1 MILAILQARCSSSRL
16 PNKVLKTILDKPM
29 LALQIER
36 VRRANLVDQL
46 VIATSDDASDDALA
60 RLCEELN
67 VPCFRGNLNDVLD
80 RYYQASLAY
89 MPDHVVRLTGD
100 CPLTDP
106 SVIDLVIQSHLDS
119 GADYSSNSVQAS
131 YPDGLDVEVCKYAV
145 LKQAWAEAKLRS
157 QREHVT
163 LFIHQQPDL
172 FQLNHVCAQTDLS
185 HLRWTV
191 DNQEDFEL
199 VNTIYENLY
208 VKNPEFNTSDIL
220 NLLTEQPELAY
231 MNQHIQ
237 RNEGLQKS
245 LLSETNI

>member
-1 MILAILQARCSSSRL
+1 L
-16 PNKVLKTILDKPM
+16 PNKVLKPILGKAM

-36 VRRANLVDQL
+36 VRRAKLIDQL
-46 VIATSDDASDDALA
+46 IVATSDDASDDALA
-60 RLCEELN
+60 RLCDELN
-67 VPCFRGNLNDVLD
+67 LPCFRGNLNDVLD

-89 MPDHVVRLTGD
+89 APDHIVRLTGD
-100 CPLTDP
+100 CPLADP
-106 SVIDLVIQSHLDS
+106 EVIDLVIQSHLDS

-131 YPDGLDVEVCKYAV
+131 YPDGLDVEICKYAV
-145 LKQAWAEAKLRS
+145 LKRAWAEAKLLS

-172 FQLNHVCAQTDLS
+172 FRLNHIRAQTDLS

-199 VNTIYENLY
+199 VNTIYEKLY
-208 VKNPEFNTSDIL
+208 IKNPEFNTSDIL
-220 NLLTEQPELAY
+220 NLLAEQPELAY

-245 LLSETNI
+245 ILNEANI